1 MEFEENTGTSIW
13 VTLVKLVLLVVTGIM
28 TWQFLSY
35 VMGPDKQLFAILG
48 LVAFEGGILLWPMV
62 YKRDAVTPTME
73 GIAVTMIAVSWVGIG
88 LAFIGEI
95 MRYNPEAA
103 ALLEWMIPVMPFAVG
118 AIVLLNVL
126 AYTAIQMLSPK
137 AAMERADRQAA
148 MARARA
154 DLLYKQQAARA
165 IIAAAQADAPDAAQ
179 VSAAQTVGALG
190 ARHRKGGTH
199 PNGAST
205 GTAQGGDDFL
215 PPPAASGTPS
225 TRGKSTPRSQPPR

>member
-95 MRYNPEAA
+95 MRYNAEAA

-137 AAMERADRQAA
+137 AAMERANRQAA
-148 MARARA
+148 MARMQA
-154 DLLYKQQAARA
+154 DLIYRQQAARA
-165 IIAAAQADAPDAAQ
+165 TIAAAQADAPDAAQ
-179 VSAAQTVGALG
+179 VSAAQTVGVLG
-190 ARHRKGGTH
+190 ARHRGKGSTS
-199 PNGAST
+199 NGAST
-205 GTAQGGDDFL
+205 GTPAQGGDDFL
-215 PPPAASGTPS
+215 PQDSGTQP
-225 TRGKSTPRSQPPR
+225 TRGKSTPRSHPSR

>member
-35 VMGPDKQLFAILG
+35 VMGPDKQLFAVLG

-73 GIAVTMIAVSWVGIG
+73 GIAITMIAVSWVGIG

-95 MRYNPEAA
+95 MRYNTEAA
-103 ALLEWMIPVMPFAVG
+103 ALLEFMIPVMPFAVG

-137 AAMERADRQAA
+137 AAMERADRQAS
-148 MARARA
+148 MARAQA
-154 DLLYKQQAARA
+154 ELLYKKQQARQ
-165 IIAAAQADAPDAAQ
+165 IITAAQADAPDAAR

-190 ARHRKGGTH
+190 ARYRNTK

-205 GTAQGGDDFL
+205 GTSTPEAGETDFL
-215 PPPAASGTPS
+215 PVTPPSPSSTRRAKSTRPPA
-225 TRGKSTPRSQPPR
+225 